1 MIVAYLTQRL
11 PQRYFAEPRVH
22 PGSSAEIDVAT
33 FEEQTDRAWGAANG
47 AEGGVATAVWAPARP
62 TLSVAAD
69 LSPDDEYEVRVYD
82 ESQGSRLV
90 AAVEIVSP
98 ANKDRPDKRR
108 AFVAKC
114 AALLK
119 QRVSVS
125 IVDVVTTR
133 HFNLYGELLELLG
146 VADPALAAEAPGL
159 YAAACRGTK
168 KADGWWLEAWLHPL
182 AVGQPLPTLPLW
194 LANDLALP
202 LELETT
208 YEETC
213 RILRIA

>member
-1 MIVAYLTQRL
+1 MPLRDHFRPPLHSRRHWEGMHGQWPAMIVADLTQRL

-33 FEEQTDRAWGAANG
+33 FEEQTNRTWGAANG
-47 AEGGVATAVWAPARP
+47 AEGSVATAVWAPPRP

-69 LSPDDEYEVRVYD
+69 LAPDDEYEVQIYD
-82 ESQGSRLV
+82 ESQDSRLV

-119 QRVSVS
+119 QR
-125 IVDVVTTR
+125 
-133 HFNLYGELLELLG
+133 
-146 VADPALAAEAPGL
+146 
-159 YAAACRGTK
+159 
-168 KADGWWLEAWLHPL
+168 
-182 AVGQPLPTLPLW
+182 
-194 LANDLALP
+194 
-202 LELETT
+202 
-208 YEETC
+208 
-213 RILRIA
+213 